1 MVAACRFAAAAR
13 RSLRR
18 TFRRRVS
25 ASDVETR
32 CKSNRRASI
41 PIARVEGGREG
52 SLSEGSLAGRR
63 RGPKWSGSSRASLQR
78 PSRSPRSCPAC
89 SPVSYVVLDR
99 IWDAVHADTLPAETR
114 QIEHLARLKS
124 LTPQDS
130 ADGQGF
136 TQTFAD
142 AAPIL
147 ADCSIGDSI
156 AVNGVCLTVT
166 DFGLDV
172 DGGWFKVGLAPET
185 LQRTSLGESA
195 SGAHKQALCLYP
207 RLTTVSP
214 CVIL

>member
-1 MVAACRFAAAAR
+1 M
-13 RSLRR
+13 
-18 TFRRRVS
+18 
-25 ASDVETR
+25 
-32 CKSNRRASI
+32 
-41 PIARVEGGREG
+41 
-52 SLSEGSLAGRR
+52 LSKL
-63 RGPKWSGSSRASLQR
+63 
-78 PSRSPRSCPAC
+78 
-89 SPVSYVVLDR
+89 
-99 IWDAVHADTLPAETR
+99 TLPLSL
-114 QIEHLARLKS
+114 QIEHLVRLKS

-147 ADCSIGDSI
+147 TDCSIGDSI

-195 SGAHKQALCLYP
+195 GTCGRRTMTP
-207 RLTTVSP
+207 D
-214 CVIL
+214 